1 LHLSVSSSARLRR
14 LVRRRLETANEDSAL
29 SQQMETAALSMRL
42 PQANVADVV
51 ARLRVLLGLLR
62 EDRMGV
68 CF

>member
-1 LHLSVSSSARLRR
+1 LLLFRLRSAR
-14 LVRRRLETANEDSAL
+14 VRKLGSAL
-29 SQQMETAALSMRL
+29 SQRMETAALSMRL